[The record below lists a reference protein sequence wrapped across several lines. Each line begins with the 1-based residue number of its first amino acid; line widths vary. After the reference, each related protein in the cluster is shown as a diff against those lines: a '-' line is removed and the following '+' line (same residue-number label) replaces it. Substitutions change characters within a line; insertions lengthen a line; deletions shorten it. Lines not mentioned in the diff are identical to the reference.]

1 MFIYIFILII
11 GILILKA
18 FSLKLRIDW
27 RSFLKRGFAKV
38 DNDYGIMCFTG
49 KQGYR

>member
-1 MFIYIFILII
+1 MYIYLFLFIFGII
-11 GILILKA
+11 ILKC
-18 FSLKLRIDW
+18 FSIKLHIDW

-38 DNDYGIMCFTG
+38 DNDYGIVCYTG